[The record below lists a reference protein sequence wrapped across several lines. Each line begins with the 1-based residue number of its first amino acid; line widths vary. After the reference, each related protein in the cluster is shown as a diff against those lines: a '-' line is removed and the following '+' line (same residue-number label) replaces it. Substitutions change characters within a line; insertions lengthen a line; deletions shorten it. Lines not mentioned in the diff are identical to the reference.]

1 METTQIGDSTQI
13 KGPVKEYLLG
23 NIGRRSFLRRLTATG
38 LTATAARQYMELL
51 ASPAATPRVPAAG
64 EGTEVRISAPGVI
77 AGGLVAEGQGGH
89 LAAFNAPA
97 ETNRRSQDDRG
108 FERMQT
114 RRRRMGG

>member
-51 ASPAATPRVPAAG
+51 ASPT
-64 EGTEVRISAPGVI
+64 
-77 AGGLVAEGQGGH
+77 
-89 LAAFNAPA
+89 AAFI
-97 ETNRRSQDDRG
+97 TSLS
-108 FERMQT
+108 
-114 RRRRMGG
+114 